1 MIFGI
6 GIDLLNIE
14 RIKKLYKKYN
24 EKLLNKILTDI
35 EINYLNNNKKNKLNF
50 LAKRFCIKEAFSKAV
65 GTGIGKYVNLKDIS
79 CINNELGK
87 PYILCSKNL
96 IKFLETK
103 FNIDFNKI
111 NIDVS
116 VSDDM
121 PFVNAIII
129 ISNKE

>member
-1 MIFGI
+1 MIFGV
-6 GIDLLNIE
+6 GIDLLNIN
-14 RIKKLYKKYN
+14 RIRKLYGKYN
-24 EKLLNKILTDI
+24 EKLLNRILTDT
-35 EINYLNNNKKNKLNF
+35 EIDYLNNKKKDKLNF
-50 LAKRFCIKEAFSKAV
+50 LAKRFCIKEAFSKAI

-79 CINNELGK
+79 CINNEFGK

-96 IKFLETK
+96 INFLEIK

-116 VSDDM
+116 VSDDI
-121 PFVNAIII
+121 PFINAIVI